1 MRHWLYLIIVVLT
14 LQNPCWAVAPIL
26 TYVFPS
32 GGQAGTTVQAN
43 LIGTF
48 PDWPPKIVVYS
59 PDIKIEFKEKNKV
72 SITVDLKASPGP
84 KLFRIYNKDGTSA
97 PKAFWVGTIPEIE
110 EVEPNNTYLK
120 PQSIGAGPVLINGK
134 FAIAGDTDSF
144 AVDAKKGQTIV
155 AHLLGNHGIESP
167 MDAAMQIL
175 SPDGFILAENHDRF
189 GLDPFIAFVAPNDGA
204 YRVRIFAFP
213 STPDTTI
220 RFSGADTYIYRLT
233 ITTGPYIDHAFPL
246 SVQTGKPQVLNLK
259 GWNLSKDFAVLNM
272 NVSPVLTESRIFKTG
287 AAGNLSVTCTPYP
300 SLVFANDKQ
309 SMLLESPCII
319 SGCLDV
325 KKDHSFE
332 LRFKKGDKYKF
343 KIDAR
348 SIGSNLDPLLIQK
361 DALGKELKRVDD
373 EGAANRDASFETTS
387 TGDPTFLKITDLHNH
402 SGETFFY
409 RLSVIPVVPDFK
421 FSVDGESFAPKDN
434 KPVEVPIK
442 FSRVA
447 GHSADIVFK
456 AIDLPKGWSAEELK
470 ITSKTASP
478 VKLLIKPDE
487 KAESGFFKI
496 TAKSGDALKIGI
508 RNLPSLESTLNDY
521 YLLTEFK
528 ENKEIKKKK

>member
-1 MRHWLYLIIVVLT
+1 MRHWLYLIIVFLT
-14 LQNPCWAVAPIL
+14 LQNHCWAVAPVL
-26 TYVFPS
+26 AYVFPS
-32 GGQAGTTVQAN
+32 GGQVGTTVLVN
-43 LIGTF
+43 FNGTF
-48 PDWPPKIVVYS
+48 PDWPPKILVYS
-59 PDIKIEFKEKNKV
+59 PDIKIEFKEKNKAA
-72 SITVDLKASPGP
+72 IIIDPKASPGP
-84 KLFRIYNKDGTSA
+84 KLFRVFNKDGTSA

-120 PQSIGAGPVLINGK
+120 PQSVGAGPVLINGK
-134 FAIAGDTDSF
+134 LGVAGDTDSF
-144 AVDAKKGQTIV
+144 AVAAKKGQTIV

-189 GLDPFIAFVAPNDGA
+189 GLDPFIAFIAPNDGA
-204 YRVRIFAFP
+204 YRIRVFAFP

-246 SVQTGKPQVLNLK
+246 SVQTGISQSLQLK
-259 GWNLSKDFAVLNM
+259 GWNLAKEFAALNM
-272 NVSPVLTESRIFKTG
+272 NVSPPLTEARIFKTG

-300 SLVFANDKQ
+300 SLVFPNDKQ
-309 SMLLESPCII
+309 SMLLESSCII

-332 LRFKKGDKYKF
+332 LKFKKGDKYKL

-348 SIGSNLDPLLIQK
+348 SIGSDLDPLVVQK
-361 DALGKELKRVDD
+361 DGLGKELKRVDD
-373 EGAANRDASFETTS
+373 EGAASRDATIDVTS
-387 TGDPTFLKITDLHNH
+387 TGEPTFLKISDLHNH
-402 SGETFFY
+402 SGETYYY
-409 RLSVIPVVPDFK
+409 RMSVIPIVPDFE
-421 FSVDGESFAPKDN
+421 FSIDGESFAPKDN

-456 AIDLPKGWSAEELK
+456 AQDLPQGWSAEELK
-470 ITSKTASP
+470 VTSKTVSP
-478 VKLLIKPDE
+478 VKLLIKPDA
-487 KAESGFFKI
+487 KAIAGFFKI
-496 TAKSGDALKIGI
+496 TGKSGDVLKTGI

>member
-1 MRHWLYLIIVVLT
+1 MRYWLYLIIVVLT
-14 LQNPCWAVAPIL
+14 LQNPCWAVAPVL

-32 GGQAGTTVQAN
+32 GGQIGTTVQASLN
-43 LIGTF
+43 GTF

-72 SITVDLKASPGP
+72 SITVDPKASPGP

-110 EVEPNNTYLK
+110 EIEPNNTYLK

-233 ITTGPYIDHAFPL
+233 ITTGPYVDHVFPL
-246 SVQTGKPQVLNLK
+246 SLQTGKPQALNLK
-259 GWNLSKDFAVLNM
+259 GWNLSKEFAALNM
-272 NVSPVLTESRIFKTG
+272 NASPSLTETRILKTG
-287 AAGNLSVTCTPYP
+287 AAGNFSVNHTPHP
-300 SLVFANDKQ
+300 SLVFVKEKQ
-309 SMLLESPCII
+309 TKLIDAPCII
-319 SGCLDV
+319 SGCLDIE
-325 KKDHSFE
+325 KSHDFE
-332 LRFKKGDKYKF
+332 LRFKKGDKYKI

-348 SIGSNLDPLLIQK
+348 SIGSDLDPLVVQK
-361 DALGKELKRVDD
+361 DGLGKELKRVDD
-373 EGAANRDASFETTS
+373 EGAANRDASFEVTS
-387 TGDPTFLKITDLHNH
+387 TGDSTFLKIVDLHNH
-402 SGETFFY
+402 TGETYYY
-409 RLSVIPVVPDFK
+409 RVSFIPVVSDFE
-421 FSVDGESFAPKDN
+421 FTADGESFSPKDN

-470 ITSKTASP
+470 VTSKTVSP
-478 VKLLIKPDE
+478 VKILIKPDD

-496 TAKSGDALKIGI
+496 TGKSGDVLKTGV
-508 RNLPSLESTLNDY
+508 RNVPSLESTLDDY

-528 ENKEIKKKK
+528 ENKDTKKKK

>member
-1 MRHWLYLIIVVLT
+1 MRHWLYLIVVVLT
-14 LQNPCWAVAPIL
+14 LQNPCWAVPPVI
-26 TYVFPS
+26 TNIFPS
-32 GGQAGTTVQAN
+32 GGQIGSTVLVN
-43 LIGTF
+43 LNGTF
-48 PDWPPKIVVYS
+48 PEWPPKIVVYS
-59 PDIKIEFKEKNKV
+59 PDIKIEFKEKNKA
-72 SITVDLKASPGP
+72 SILIDPKASPGP
-84 KLFRIYNKDGTSA
+84 KLFRVFNKDGASA

-120 PQSIGAGPVLINGK
+120 PQSVGAGPVLINGK
-134 FAIAGDTDSF
+134 LGVAGDTDSF
-144 AVDAKKGQTIV
+144 AVEAKKGQTIV

-175 SPDGFILAENHDRF
+175 SHDGFILVENHDRF
-189 GLDPFIAFVAPNDGA
+189 GLDPFIAFIAPNDGA
-204 YRVRIFAFP
+204 YRIRVFAFP

-220 RFSGADTYIYRLT
+220 RFSGAETYIYRLT

-246 SVQTGKPQVLNLK
+246 SLQTGKSQSLQLK
-259 GWNLSKDFAVLNM
+259 GWNLSKEFAALTM
-272 NVSPVLTESRIFKTG
+272 NASPSITETRIFKTG

-300 SLVFANDKQ
+300 SLGFPNDKR

-332 LRFKKGDKYKF
+332 LRFKKGDKYKL

-348 SIGSNLDPLLIQK
+348 SIGSDLDPLIVQK

-373 EGAANRDASFETTS
+373 EGAASRDASVEVTS
-387 TGDPTFLKITDLHNH
+387 TGEPTFLKISDLHNH
-402 SGETFFY
+402 SGETYYY
-409 RLSVIPVVPDFK
+409 RMSVIPIVPDFE

-442 FSRVA
+442 FSRIA

-456 AIDLPKGWSAEELK
+456 AQDLPQGWSAEDL
-470 ITSKTASP
+470 IVTAKTVSP
-478 VKLLIKPDE
+478 VKLLIKPDA
-487 KAESGFFKI
+487 KAIAGFFKV
-496 TAKSGDALKIGI
+496 TGKSGDVLKTGI
-508 RNLPSLESTLNDY
+508 RNLPFLESTLDDY

-528 ENKEIKKKK
+528 ENKEIKKKN